1 MTAVSTEQSL
11 EPGVAAAA
19 PAAGRRAAFGFI
31 FASSIMN
38 AVSFGLM
45 IPVLPQLL
53 KSFVGG
59 DTARAAEWQVLFAV
73 TWGSMQFLWGPV
85 LGSLSDRFGRRPV
98 MLISVF
104 GLAVDFLIMAF
115 APSIWWLFIGRVLN
129 GLTAA
134 SFSTANA
141 YVADV
146 TAAPDR
152 ARRYGMMGSAFSFG
166 FLIGPVLGG
175 TLAEIW
181 LRLPF
186 MVAAG
191 LAFANGLYGLFIL
204 PESLPPER
212 RSASFRWLK
221 ANPIASLGFLRDHG
235 SLAGLASI
243 NFLFQLSQN
252 VWPTVFVLYAGARF
266 HWSVGV
272 IGAVMMIGGIPGI
285 FVQMFFVGP
294 VVRRIGERGA
304 LLLGAACGTI
314 AMTIGGLA
322 PTGWVYFCGMPFGAL
337 SGFMAPGLMGLMTQR
352 VGPSEQGRLQGANQS
367 LQGIASIIGPPL
379 FGLSFAWA
387 LRHDSTL
394 HQPGLP
400 VLIAAGLSAFSLLLG
415 LRLARPAPAFV
426 GAAAL

>member
-1 MTAVSTEQSL
+1 MSAVSTEEILQA
-11 EPGVAAAA
+11 GAADPF
-19 PAAGRRAAFGFI
+19 PARPGRRQAAFGFI
-31 FASSIMN
+31 FASSIIN
-38 AVSFGLM
+38 AISFGLM

-73 TWGSMQFLWGPV
+73 TWGTMQFLWGPV

-104 GLAVDFLIMAF
+104 GLAIDFLIMAF
-115 APSIWWLFIGRVLN
+115 APTIWWLFVGRVLN

-146 TAAPDR
+146 TPPQDR

-175 TLAEIW
+175 SLAEIW

-186 MVAAG
+186 MAAAA

-204 PESLPPER
+204 PESLPRER
-212 RSASFRWLK
+212 RLARFRWMK
-221 ANPIASLGFLRDHG
+221 ANPIASLGFLREHG

-252 VWPTVFVLYAGARF
+252 VWPTVFVLYAGARY

-272 IGAVMMIGGIPGI
+272 IGAVMMIGGVPGI
-285 FVQMFFVGP
+285 VVQMFFVGP

-322 PTGWVYFCGMPFGAL
+322 PTGPLYFCGMPFGAL
-337 SGFMAPGLMGLMTQR
+337 SGFMAAGLMGLMTQR

-387 LRHDSTL
+387 LRHDSVL

-400 VLIAAGLSAFSLLLG
+400 VLIAAGLSALCLLLG
-415 LRLARPAPAFV
+415 LRYARPAPML
-426 GAAAL
+426 AAA